1 MNDRKPNPDRPV
13 KIGEILLM
21 GFIHDQIIEKMQEH
35 GYDIDKYSGYVEIQE
50 FIHDHINT
58 ILNVTYEELLRV
70 GVTDPD
76 CLVLRMANQDTSN
89 ERRLKD
95 LRNQYFQ
102 KKTTDKSE
110 TPIH

>member
-1 MNDRKPNPDRPV
+1 MSDRKPNPDRPV

-21 GFIHDQIIEKMQEH
+21 GYFHDQIIEKMEEH
-35 GYDIDKYSGYVEIQE
+35 GHDIEKYSEYVEIQE
-50 FIHDHINT
+50 FINDHINT

-70 GVTDPD
+70 GVTDPN
-76 CLVLRMANQDTSN
+76 CLVIRMANQNTSN
-89 ERRLKD
+89 EQRLKD

-102 KKTTDKSE
+102 KKTSDKSE